1 MKKIINLITI
11 VLIGLLL
18 TSCGQNVDNGKKNV
32 VTTIFPIYDI
42 VKYIGEDTINI
53 DLMISPGQ
61 DVHSYDPS
69 TQDIINVKKSD
80 LLIYI
85 GENMETWITNLNNE
99 SNNKLEIV
107 SDERIILSSLEHHE
121 EHHEHDHDVDMHI
134 WTNPYYVLIMVELI
148 SKELIN
154 INPEYKELYET
165 NTNNYI
171 KELKNIISDITSI
184 LEHKQRNTLYFGS
197 PFAFYYFTTTFNLE
211 HKSVYDTCSIE
222 VEPTIDKIMNMNK
235 DIIENNIPVVYT
247 KELLNNSIAKKV
259 IEGTNA
265 KIVLLHSGH
274 NVSSEDFN
282 NGVTFLD
289 IWKNNVLALREGLL

>member
-1 MKKIINLITI
+1 MKKIINLLTI
-11 VLIGLLL
+11 VVICLLL
-18 TSCGQNVDNGKKNV
+18 TSCHQTTDNGKKNV
-32 VTTIFPIYDI
+32 VTTLFPIYDI

-53 DLMISPGQ
+53 DLMIAPGQ

-107 SDERIILSSLEHHE
+107 SDERIILSSLEHHK
-121 EHHEHDHDVDMHI
+121 EHDEHDHDVDMHI

-148 SKELIN
+148 SKELIK
-154 INPEYKELYET
+154 INPEYKDLYEN

-171 KELKNIISDITSI
+171 EELNIIINDITNI
-184 LEHKQRNTLYFGS
+184 LEHKKRNTLYFGS
-197 PFAFYYFTTTFNLE
+197 PFAFYYFTTAFDLD

-235 DIIENNIPVVYT
+235 DIMENNIPVVYT

-274 NVSSEDFN
+274 NVSVEDFN

-289 IWKNNVLALREGLL
+289 IWRNNVLALREGLL